1 MFDVDFECAIPHTV
15 IGLYIV
21 LYIVEP
27 EYLGYEFMIA
37 VNTNELLGMLLLSVL
52 LPVMFNVGLQLVA

>member
-1 MFDVDFECAIPHTV
+1 MLNVDFECAIPHTV
-15 IGLYIV
+15 VRLYIV

-27 EYLGYEFMIA
+27 EYLGYEIVIA
-37 VNTNELLGMLLLSVL
+37 INSDELLGMLLLSVL